1 MKDFVIWMV
10 TIIITNLATGMM
22 MYRIGKREAI
32 EEVSNALDVLDG
44 LINTLEDGKE
54 HSDGA
59 EET

>member
-22 MYRIGKREAI
+22 MYMIGKREAI
-32 EEVSNALDVLDG
+32 EEVSDVLDG
-44 LINTLEDGKE
+44 LIDMPKDGKE
-54 HSDGA
+54 HSDGT

>member
-22 MYRIGKREAI
+22 MYMIGKREAI
-32 EEVSNALDVLDG
+32 EEVSNVLDG
-44 LINTLEDGKE
+44 LIDMLKDGKE
-54 HSDGA
+54 HSDGT

>member
-22 MYRIGKREAI
+22 MYMIGKREAI
-32 EEVSNALDVLDG
+32 EEVSDVLDG
-44 LINTLEDGKE
+44 LIDMLKDGKE
-54 HSDGA
+54 HSDGTET

>member
-22 MYRIGKREAI
+22 MYMIGKREAI
-32 EEVSNALDVLDG
+32 EEISDVLDG
-44 LINTLEDGKE
+44 LIDTLKDGKE
-54 HSDGA
+54 HSDGTET